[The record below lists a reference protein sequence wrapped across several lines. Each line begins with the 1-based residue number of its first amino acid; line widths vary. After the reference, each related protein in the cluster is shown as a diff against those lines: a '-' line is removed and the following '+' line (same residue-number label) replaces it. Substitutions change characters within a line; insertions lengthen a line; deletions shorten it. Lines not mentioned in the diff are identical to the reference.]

1 MLWYHSEIAI
11 IKVEAHYRSETIET
25 GENALADH
33 YADYLADW
41 QAVT

>member
-11 IKVEAHYRSETIET
+11 IKVEVHCRSETTET
-25 GENALADH
+25 GENVLADH

>member
-1 MLWYHSEIAI
+1 MLWYHSEMAVT
-11 IKVEAHYRSETIET
+11 KVEAHCRSDSIET